1 MTPAQLGQP
10 VLMHYHSF
18 GQELFPTIQHE
29 ALWSNLRPIPLPF
42 GLPGRRDWA
51 PPCYNLFSV
60 LTFPRIYRGK
70 SGRRVIFV
78 PKVFGLAVIWASLLL
93 MCIPQRK
100 SDPGNQ
106 GKEQKKSRCSGD
118 AQKVLWCCVRDTSDP
133 PMATEAH
140 SLCVVGPYHAVLLD
154 FAWDR
159 GTEIFWGKFLRKHFF
174 FPARKEHLWDFYLL
188 YVRCVKTAQSWCPPG
203 TWKQPHVSPVRK
215 RAALAQPWSV
225 PCMDSILPVVLF
237 SRFLTVL
244 SYSISYYGTTKLCA
258 EESTLYLIC
267 YAVQRSKRN
276 S

>member
-70 SGRRVIFV
+70 SGRWVIFV
-78 PKVFGLAVIWASLLL
+78 PKVFGLAVTWASLLL

-106 GKEQKKSRCSGD
+106 RKEQKKADVLEMLRRCSD
-118 AQKVLWCCVRDTSDP
+118 AAWGTHLAPRWQQRHTASVWWGHTMLSYWTLRTKTGEQTFSGVNFWENTFFSSKERAPVGLLPSVREMCQNCPELVSSWHLKAAPCLPSMKKGCSGSALICPLHGFHLACCSFFKVFNCF
-133 PMATEAH
+133 
-140 SLCVVGPYHAVLLD
+140 VLLY
-154 FAWDR
+154 FLLWNNKAVC
-159 GTEIFWGKFLRKHFF
+159 WG
-174 FPARKEHLWDFYLL
+174 EHTLFNLL
-188 YVRCVKTAQSWCPPG
+188 C
-203 TWKQPHVSPVRK
+203 
-215 RAALAQPWSV
+215 
-225 PCMDSILPVVLF
+225 
-237 SRFLTVL
+237 
-244 SYSISYYGTTKLCA
+244 
-258 EESTLYLIC
+258 
-267 YAVQRSKRN
+267 RSEK
-276 S
+276 

>member
-70 SGRRVIFV
+70 SGRWVIFV
-78 PKVFGLAVIWASLLL
+78 PKVFGLAVTWASLLL

-106 GKEQKKSRCSGD
+106 RKEQKKADVLEMLRRCSD
-118 AQKVLWCCVRDTSDP
+118 AAWGTHLTPRWQQRHTASVWWGHTMLSYWTLRETGEQRFSGVNFWENTFFFQQGKSTCGTSTFCTWDVSKLP
-133 PMATEAH
+133 RA
-140 SLCVVGPYHAVLLD
+140 GVLL
-154 FAWDR
+154 AP
-159 GTEIFWGKFLRKHFF
+159 E
-174 FPARKEHLWDFYLL
+174 
-188 YVRCVKTAQSWCPPG
+188 S
-203 TWKQPHVSPVRK
+203 SPMSP
-215 RAALAQPWSV
+215 Q
-225 PCMDSILPVVLF
+225 
-237 SRFLTVL
+237 
-244 SYSISYYGTTKLCA
+244 
-258 EESTLYLIC
+258 
-267 YAVQRSKRN
+267 
-276 S
+276 